1 MSDRPE
7 DQNQSPEIIEKD
19 EKKTPS
25 IGGQQVATAA
35 ASIMIA
41 MLISRVLGFVREAA
55 IGAKFGQNEVTDAYI
70 AAFTLPDFLYFLLV
84 GGALSTAFIPVF
96 SSYIATKNDKEAWHV
111 ASSFINAM
119 ILLISVGV
127 VLGII
132 FTPYL
137 IPLVAYDFKGE
148 TLEQAIFLTRIMFP
162 SVLFTSLAGLAMG
175 VLNSHRH
182 FLMPALGSVVYN
194 VVIILCGLLLA
205 DAYGIAAFSI
215 GVVLGALA
223 NFLVQ
228 VPMLR
233 KVGFRYSFTLDLSH
247 PGVRRIGQLMIPAI
261 IGLSV
266 VQFQEIITQ
275 NLASA
280 LEAGS
285 ITALRFANRLM
296 QLPLGVFAIAISVA
310 IFPTLTHCA
319 ARKEWTDFR
328 QNLSLGLR
336 SVIFITLPAAVGMAV
351 LRVPVVQVLFE
362 HGKFDHLATLTTA
375 SVLLFFLIGLF
386 AQGANQ
392 LLPRVFYALQRPQ
405 IPVRISAVVLVVN
418 TILSLLLIPYMGA
431 QGLALA
437 FSISA
442 FVAFSLF
449 LLLTRKALGSID
461 GKALLLSIAKSAFA
475 SAVMAL
481 VLKGLLLYLP
491 YWIDTSTKT
500 GQIGFLA
507 VAVTIGALVY
517 GLLALAMKME
527 EARLLWT
534 TFMGRFGRLFSRS

>member
-1 MSDRPE
+1 
-7 DQNQSPEIIEKD
+7 
-19 EKKTPS
+19 
-25 IGGQQVATAA
+25 
-35 ASIMIA
+35 MIA
-41 MLISRVLGFVREAA
+41 MLISRILGFVREAV
-55 IGAKFGQNEVTDAYI
+55 IGAKFGQNEITDAYI

-84 GGALSTAFIPVF
+84 GGALSAAFIPVF
-96 SSYIATKNDKEAWHV
+96 SSYIATQNEKEACYV
-111 ASSFINAM
+111 GSSFINAM
-119 ILLISVGV
+119 ILAITVGV
-127 VLGII
+127 ILGII

-148 TLEQAIFLTRIMFP
+148 TLENAIFLTRIMFP

-182 FLMPALGSVVYN
+182 FLMPAVGSVVYN

-205 DAYGIAAFSI
+205 DQFGIAAFSI
-215 GVVLGALA
+215 GVVLGAMA
-223 NFLVQ
+223 NFLIQ

-247 PGVRRIGQLMIPAI
+247 EGVRRIGKLMIPAI

-266 VQFQEIITQ
+266 LQFQEIITQ

-310 IFPTLTHCA
+310 IFPTLTHSA
-319 ARKEWTDFR
+319 ARQEWTEFR

-336 SVIFITLPAAVGMAV
+336 SVIFITLPAAVGMAI
-351 LRVPVVQVLFE
+351 LRVPIVQVLFE
-362 HGKFDHLATLTTA
+362 HGKFDHFATLTTA

-392 LLPRVFYALQRPQ
+392 LLPRIFYAIQRPQ
-405 IPVRISAVVLVVN
+405 IPVRISIVVLIVN
-418 TILSLLLIPYMGA
+418 TVLSLLFIPYLGA
-431 QGLALA
+431 SGLALA

-442 FVAFSLF
+442 FVAFGLSLVIA
-449 LLLTRKALGSID
+449 RKALGGID
-461 GKALLLSIAKSAFA
+461 GKKLLFSIGKSAVA

-481 VLKGLLLYLP
+481 VLKVSLLFLP
-491 YWIDTSTKT
+491 YIFDISTK
-500 GQIGFLA
+500 IGLIAFLV
-507 VAVTIGALVY
+507 VAVTIGAFVY
-517 GLLALAMKME
+517 AIIAMSLKME
-527 EARLLWT
+527 EARLVRT
-534 TFMGRFGRLFSRS
+534 TFMSRFGRLFSRS